1 VLYEYQPAP
10 PEHLAASS
18 HYQDAWP
25 VRFEPAD
32 FGRFDSE
39 SESALLY
46 GLLAAASR
54 SRVGVE
60 RVDLWE
66 GQVGDVP
73 EYRLWAVSERGYQV
87 DLRVYFGRAN
97 PTDSMLAEADAMLAG
112 LEFPDWG
119 LWELA

>member
-18 HYQDAWP
+18 QYQDAWP

-46 GLLAAASR
+46 GAAR
-54 SRVGVE
+54 RGV
-60 RVDLWE
+60 
-66 GQVGDVP
+66 
-73 EYRLWAVSERGYQV
+73 
-87 DLRVYFGRAN
+87 
-97 PTDSMLAEADAMLAG
+97 TLAG
-112 LEFPDWG
+112 R
-119 LWELA
+119 ELA

>member
-1 VLYEYQPAP
+1 MPGPSASP
-10 PEHLAASS
+10 PTSDGS
-18 HYQDAWP
+18 TP
-25 VRFEPAD
+25 NRNPPC
-32 FGRFDSE
+32 ST
-39 SESALLY
+39 

-60 RVDLWE
+60 RIDLWE

-73 EYRLWAVSERGYQV
+73 EHRLWAVSERGYQV
-87 DLRVYFGRAN
+87 DLRVYFGRAD